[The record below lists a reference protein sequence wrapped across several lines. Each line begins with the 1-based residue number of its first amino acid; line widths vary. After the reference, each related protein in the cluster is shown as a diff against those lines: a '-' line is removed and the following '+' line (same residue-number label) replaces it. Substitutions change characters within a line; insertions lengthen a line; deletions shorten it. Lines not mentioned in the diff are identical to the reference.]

1 MTGIGEVKAGIR
13 QKNVGRWITEN
24 VIFLVLILLIAIIT
38 IMEPS
43 FFSVRVLRDLL
54 LQNSTRLI
62 IASGMAFILISGGVD
77 LGAGRLVGLAAVI
90 AASMSQTMEYS
101 RRFFPDLPTLPIIV
115 PIIGAV
121 LMGTIVGLI
130 NGTLIAKFNI
140 PAFIATLGTQV
151 AVYGA
156 SSLYFNMPP
165 NSSQPI
171 GGIRQELTFLGS
183 GYIGFFP
190 VVILAAIL
198 VLGVVWFI
206 LQSTRFGRNI
216 YAIGGNKEA
225 AAVTGINVRRTTI
238 AVYGIGS
245 ALFALAGVLEC
256 AKSGGATSNYG
267 NMYEFDAIAA
277 CVVGGVSNTGGVG
290 TIPGMIAGVFIFG
303 IISYGLTFIGVS
315 PYWQL
320 IIKGLIIVTA
330 VGLDVRKYSANK

>member
-1 MTGIGEVKAGIR
+1 MRGYSAKDIR
-13 QKNVGRWITEN
+13 RFLTEN
-24 VIFLVLILLIAIIT
+24 VIFIVLFLLVAVIT
-38 IMEPS
+38 VMEPS
-43 FFSVRVLRDLL
+43 FFSLRVLRDLL

-90 AASMSQTMEYS
+90 TASMSQTPDYA
-101 RRFFPDLPTLPIIV
+101 RRFFPNLPVLPIIL
-115 PIIGAV
+115 PILCAV
-121 LMGTIVGLI
+121 LVGTLLGVL
-130 NGTLIAKFNI
+130 NGTLIARFNI
-140 PAFIATLGTQV
+140 PAFIATLGTQIV
-151 AVYGA
+151 IYGMN
-156 SSLYFNMPP
+156 SLYFDMPP

-171 GGIRQELTFLGS
+171 GGIRGDLTFLGS
-183 GYIGFFP
+183 GYAGIFP
-190 VVILAAIL
+190 VVILIAAL
-198 VLGVVWFI
+198 VLAVVWFV

-225 AAVTGINVRRTTI
+225 ATVSGIKVRRTTI
-238 AVYGIGS
+238 AVYAIGS

-290 TIPGMIAGVFIFG
+290 TVPGMIAGVFIFG

-320 IIKGLIIVTA
+320 IVKGIIIVSA
-330 VGLDVRKYSANK
+330 VGLDVRKYSSYK